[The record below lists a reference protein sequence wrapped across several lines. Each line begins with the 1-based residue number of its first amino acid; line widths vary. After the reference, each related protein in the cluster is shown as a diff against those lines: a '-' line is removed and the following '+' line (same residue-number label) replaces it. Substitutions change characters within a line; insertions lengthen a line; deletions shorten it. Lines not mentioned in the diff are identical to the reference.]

1 MTAADHLAKGEEML
15 VLATEQG
22 DEGYVN
28 EERNLLLRG
37 LVHLVAAVA
46 IELGVPPVT
55 AAATGGPGG

>member
-15 VLATEQG
+15 ELATAQA
-22 DEGYVN
+22 DEGFIH

-46 IELGVPPVT
+46 IELGVPPAA
-55 AAATGGPGG
+55 AAATGGSSG